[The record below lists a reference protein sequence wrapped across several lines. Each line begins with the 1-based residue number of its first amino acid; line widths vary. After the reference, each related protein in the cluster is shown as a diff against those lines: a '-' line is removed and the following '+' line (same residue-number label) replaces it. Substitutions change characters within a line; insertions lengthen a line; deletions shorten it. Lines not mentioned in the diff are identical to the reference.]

1 MSSSR
6 LSRRFTRGVH
16 HWIWPPDKWERLG
29 TVADLVGPRSS
40 VLDVGG
46 RAHEMRG
53 LLPSGTKC
61 LSANIEDP
69 CDLRIPVDRLPFS
82 DGAVD
87 AITSCDVLEHVPP
100 EARAA
105 HVAEL
110 VRVAAQR
117 VVLCFPAWSPEK
129 EAAERRLH
137 AALAELDVQFD
148 FLDEHLEHGLPRVE
162 DVVAAA
168 TAAAPG
174 ARVEVQYQQGIDDR
188 DQVLLDAVVAWKRRR
203 VRPLLRF
210 ARAWL
215 RRPPPRLVRIPDAE
229 SSRAY
234 IVIDVDAA
242 RL

>member
-1 MSSSR
+1 MPISHLPRTFSR
-6 LSRRFTRGVH
+6 AVH
-16 HWIWPPDKWERLG
+16 RWIWPPDKWERLS
-29 TVADLVGPRSS
+29 TVADLVGRRSS

-46 RAHEMRG
+46 RAHEMSR
-53 LLPSGTKC
+53 LLPSGTTC

-69 CDLRIPVDRLPFS
+69 CDLRIPVDRLPLT

-105 HVAEL
+105 HIAEL
-110 VRVAAQR
+110 VRVAGQR

-129 EAAERRLH
+129 EAAELRLH
-137 AALAELDVQFD
+137 AALAELDVRFD

-168 TAAAPG
+168 TAAAPR
-174 ARVEVQYQQGIDDR
+174 ARVEVLHQQGIDDR

-203 VRPLLRF
+203 LRPLLRF
-210 ARAWL
+210 VGAWL
-215 RRPPPRLVRIPDAE
+215 RRPPPRLVQIADAE

-234 IVIDVDAA
+234 VVIDVDAA
-242 RL
+242 PL